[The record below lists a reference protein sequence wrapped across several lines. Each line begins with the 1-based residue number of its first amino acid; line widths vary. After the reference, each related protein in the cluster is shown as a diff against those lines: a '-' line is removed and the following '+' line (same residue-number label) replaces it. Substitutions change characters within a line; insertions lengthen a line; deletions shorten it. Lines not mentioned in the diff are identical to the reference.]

1 MISCIEWIPR
11 NVADPNPKRYELSKA
26 ERELI
31 EQDASKQQE
40 EDEDNDMENQEE
52 DGMMNGTPVATEKVS
67 VPEEV
72 EKTLTATE
80 IIAQQKIDPSS
91 LPKELR
97 MDEYSDDENDDEYS
111 DDDDGTN
118 NGQSGKSGS
127 SVINRQSIGDLLIGN
142 DDVGM
147 TGIDEHGKVEDH
159 VEVDSDE
166 EFDDDD
172 NLNDIPDTREYAP
185 TDLKGLEAM
194 SFGGYAGMKE
204 FEQAGNED
212 DDSDIE
218 DTNLKP
224 DDALVIVAKTEEV
237 SLEELHSH

>member
-97 MDEYSDDENDDEYS
+97 MDEYSDDEND